1 MAPKRKSVAKNSSVS
16 AVVNTLKAT
25 EALPADLKSLLGS
38 TLPVVLGACKADRH
52 AFESEIVDKA
62 AESLTIAQKSCEAE
76 HAAAVST
83 QNEVVS
89 KGERTK
95 RDAATKEAEAKQ
107 KGAQETVAA
116 CEGVRKERAKAVDEA
131 ESAVKA
137 AQKAEKDADKVEKK
151 SESTKTNLHAVSTI
165 HFAALIE
172 GTFTKAAEKKKA
184 IQSVVKLGKEHGV
197 GNTLSQAFAMACNT
211 ATANRSAFESTTF
224 ETVKGKLDAAF
235 QAVSKQHEDDVA
247 TVEAKKAVSAAA
259 KATLSQAQEALTD
272 AETQLATA
280 KEALKEAKKGF
291 TQAVAFRHKVWSDM
305 KSACD
310 AQDALAD
317 ALKEFKEVIWP
328 AFEELKEKTPPPPP
342 PVEEAEAEEPPE
354 KKQRT
359 EEAAADGNAD

>member
-1 MAPKRKSVAKNSSVS
+1 MAPKRKSAKNSSVS

-38 TLPVVLGACKADRH
+38 TLPVVLGTYKADRH
-52 AFESEIVDKA
+52 AFETEIVDKA
-62 AESLTIAQKSCEAE
+62 AESLTIAQKACEAD
-76 HAAAVST
+76 HATALSK

-89 KGERTK
+89 KAERTK
-95 RDAATKEAEAKQ
+95 RDAAKKEAEATQ
-107 KGAQETVAA
+107 KAAQDTVAA
-116 CEGVRKERAKAVDEA
+116 CDGVKKEKAKAVDDA
-131 ESAVKA
+131 ETALKA
-137 AQKAEKDADKVEKK
+137 AQKAEKDAEKVASKTD
-151 SESTKTNLHAVSTI
+151 STKTSLNTVSTT

-172 GTFTKAAEKKKA
+172 GTFTKPAEKKKA

-197 GNTLSQAFAMACNT
+197 GNTLSQAFAMACGT
-211 ATANRSAFESTTF
+211 ATASRSAFESTTF

-235 QAVSKQHEDDVA
+235 QVVSKQLEDDLA
-247 TVEAKKAVSAAA
+247 ALEAKKAETAAA
-259 KATLSQAQEALTD
+259 KAALSSAQEALTA
-272 AETQLATA
+272 AEAELATA

-291 TQAVAFRHKVWSDM
+291 TQAVAFRHKVWTDM

-342 PVEEAEAEEPPE
+342 VEEAEVEEPPE